1 MSKKAR
7 NWLIGI
13 VIAVVVVPTAGFSVW
28 KYADN
33 DNARVESHSENEQP

>member
-13 VIAVVVVPTAGFSVW
+13 VVAVVIVPTAGFSVW
-28 KYADN
+28 KYVDFDN
-33 DNARVESHSENEQP
+33 VNVENHNQDEQP